1 MNASIYFR
9 TNNIILYKLFCFF
22 IPESMKI
29 KNLIFYLFLIL
40 ILAVSCKK
48 DNNSPQPGPTPPKKA
63 DPYLKISMKDIN
75 FSHNK
80 DAHLVVIN
88 TNVKWKATCTAK
100 WLTFSAMQGDSTTG
114 IIIAASKNKEFKRE
128 TTVSVVADTLS
139 KEIQVTQSGVSR
151 IEFKINGV
159 SFTFLPVKADTSF
172 YLDGG
177 TYLASRNVYLDS
189 YFISETEIT
198 NAQWKAVT
206 GRLPYGSENNFPHL
220 PVIVNWKSIS
230 EDFLPKLNQ
239 LSEYTLRLPTENEWE
254 VAARGGLKS
263 NRTLYAGSMY
273 IDTVAW
279 YWNNSGGMKHNVGMK
294 KPNELGLYD
303 MSGNVSE
310 WCGDWYEEWTDDNHP
325 PANAKNP
332 TGPKTGT
339 EKVLRGGDF
348 IAEQFQYDRDG
359 CAVYARNH
367 LPPDI
372 DTKNFLYDGF
382 YHYPGFRLV
391 ITKDTSK

>member
-1 MNASIYFR
+1 MQVPIFVRA
-9 TNNIILYKLFCFF
+9 NNIILYKLFCFF

-48 DNNSPQPGPTPPKKA
+48 DNNPPQPGPTPPKKA
-63 DPYLKISMKDIN
+63 DPYLKISMTDIN
-75 FSHNK
+75 FSQNK

-100 WLTFSAMQGDSTTG
+100 WLTFSATKGDSTTG

-128 TTVSVVADTLS
+128 TKVSVVAGTLS
-139 KEIQVTQSGVSR
+139 KEIQVTQSGVSK

-159 SFTFLPVKADTSF
+159 SFTFLPVKADTF
-172 YLDGG
+172 FILDEGAAYI
-177 TYLASRNVYLDS
+177 THEYLDS

-206 GRLPYGSENNFPHL
+206 GSLPYLENNFPHL
-220 PVIVNWKSIS
+220 PVVVNWKSIA

-239 LSEYTLRLPTENEWE
+239 LSEYTLRLPTECEWI
-254 VAARGGLKS
+254 VAAQGGLKS

-273 IDTVAW
+273 IDSVAW

-310 WCGDWYEEWTDDNHP
+310 WCGDWYEEWTDDNYP
-325 PANAKNP
+325 PDSAKNP

-339 EKVLRGGDF
+339 EKVLHGGDF

-359 CAVYARNH
+359 CAVYARDH
-367 LPPDI
+367 LPPAI
-372 DTKNFLYDGF
+372 DTKNFLSDDGY

-391 ITKDTSK
+391 ITKDASK